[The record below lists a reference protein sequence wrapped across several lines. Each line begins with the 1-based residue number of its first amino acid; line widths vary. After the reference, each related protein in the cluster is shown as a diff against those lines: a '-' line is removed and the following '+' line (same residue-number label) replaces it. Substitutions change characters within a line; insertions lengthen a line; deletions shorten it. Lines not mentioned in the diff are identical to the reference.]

1 MLSFKSMSNFKI
13 IAIDGPSGSGK
24 STIAKKIAERYGY
37 LYVDTGAMYRAVT
50 YEILK
55 KNVINDIEKMISLVA
70 DLDVELK
77 FENGLTRVFV
87 NREEVTDAIRS
98 SRVTERVSEVSAI
111 SEIREKLVD
120 LQRGYANQ
128 QGLVLEGRDITT
140 VVFPNADLK
149 IFLTASIDERASRRL
164 LELLAKEED
173 VDFEFVKK
181 SLIERDRKDSTREIS
196 PLKKAGDAIEVDT
209 TNLSIEGV
217 VDKISLLIESNIEN
231 LKPS

>member
-1 MLSFKSMSNFKI
+1 MSNFKI